1 MQEVIESIIGK
12 EMTKSLM
19 GIIDEL
25 ILIEADEKE
34 VYKTLK
40 GFNDVS
46 LLSMYLLSLKK
57 KSNLSYYIKKAYQK
71 KLDDRVYDF
80 KNSKDPIKFL
90 KKLDRIDVINLAYSL
105 DLYNLSDP
113 EINKLSK
120 SNKKYYK
127 ILNDYLNNM
136 V

>member
-25 ILIEADEKE
+25 IVIEADEKE
-34 VYKTLK
+34 VYNSLK
-40 GFNDVS
+40 GFNDIS

-57 KSNLSYYIKKAYQK
+57 KSNLSYFIKKTYQK
-71 KLDDRVYDF
+71 KLDERVYEF
-80 KNSKDPIKFL
+80 KKAKDYNKFL
-90 KKLDRIDVINLAYSL
+90 KNMDRIDVINLAYSL

-113 EINKLSK
+113 EIKKLSN
-120 SNKKYYK
+120 SDKKYYK
-127 ILNDYLNNM
+127 IFNDYINSM

>member
-19 GIIDEL
+19 NIIDEL
-25 ILIEADEKE
+25 IALEADEKE
-34 VYKTLK
+34 VYKNLK

-57 KSNLSYYIKKAYQK
+57 KNNLSYYIKKAYQK

-80 KNSKDPIKFL
+80 KKTKDYNKFL

-105 DLYNLSDP
+105 DLYNLSDN
-113 EINKLSK
+113 EVKKLSK
-120 SNKKYYK
+120 TNQKYYK

>member
-25 ILIEADEKE
+25 DTIEADEKE
-34 VYKTLK
+34 VYKSLK

-46 LLSMYLLSLKK
+46 LLSMYLLSLRK
-57 KSNLSYYIKKAYQK
+57 KSNLSYYIKKTYQK

-80 KNSKDPIKFL
+80 KNAKDYNKFL

-113 EINKLSK
+113 EIKKLSTT
-120 SNKKYYK
+120 NRKYYK